1 MPWPVVIA
9 ANGYGI
15 PVTESDSDFAIPA
28 EIAANGYGTP
38 VVLVDSGGFPVRG
51 AGDVPPTGYGFLIL
65 NGKYL
70 ALNGKRLV
78 METANG

>member
-1 MPWPVVIA
+1 MGWAVVISS
-9 ANGYGI
+9 NGFGI
-15 PVTESDSDFAIPA
+15 PVTESELGTTVDVSD
-28 EIAANGYGTP
+28 NGFGHP